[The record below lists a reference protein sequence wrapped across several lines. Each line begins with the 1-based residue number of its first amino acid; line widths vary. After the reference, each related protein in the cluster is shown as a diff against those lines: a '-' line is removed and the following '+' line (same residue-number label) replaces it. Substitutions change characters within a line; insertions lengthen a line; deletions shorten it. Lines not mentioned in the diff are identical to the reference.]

1 VICGLLLVLS
11 RPALV
16 RSKCPRLVAS
26 EFGWFLT
33 MAAVIPGNW
42 TQPLAMALAKVED
55 VGDPI
60 AALKN
65 DTFWSLEADF
75 GKSTDACWLPW
86 RMYKSDVGYL
96 VALSRLNSPGPI
108 TMACSLKN
116 LTLEPCSRE
125 LRDTK
130 EIEVREVL
138 VFE

>member
-26 EFGWFLT
+26 EI
-33 MAAVIPGNW
+33 VIPGNW

-65 DTFWSLEADF
+65 DTFWSLEVILGRVQTHVGF
-75 GKSTDACWLPW
+75 PGGCTNPMWGVWL
-86 RMYKSDVGYL
+86 R
-96 VALSRLNSPGPI
+96 
-108 TMACSLKN
+108 
-116 LTLEPCSRE
+116 
-125 LRDTK
+125 
-130 EIEVREVL
+130 
-138 VFE
+138 